1 MAPGSSLDPQTG
13 FIRLK
18 LVAEEAT
25 IRQCTEALE
34 SSARSVFDTLG
45 LHRDSVHRYDVRKVF
60 SCDIGPRYGM
70 FPFGAGVGSEDRGR
84 EFGFLSLTFPD
95 SL

>member
-1 MAPGSSLDPQTG
+1 MVPGPSLAPQTG
-13 FIRLK
+13 LIRLE
-18 LVAEEAT
+18 LVAEEAN

-34 SSARSVFDTLG
+34 SSARSVFKTLG
-45 LHRDSVHRYDVRKVF
+45 FHRDSVHRDDVRKVF
-60 SCDIGPRYGM
+60 SCDIGSRYGM